1 MKTLEMKKAT
11 GTLAEYAKKIGEE
24 PIILTVDGKLTA
36 ALISI
41 ENADLETITLSTNSD
56 FIALIERSRKRYKD
70 DEGIS
75 SDEVRRQLGIFKQ
88 TKQE

>member
-1 MKTLEMKKAT
+1 MESKHAIRSELEIRYLNYEDPRNERGT

-24 PIILTVDGKLTA
+24 PIILTVDGKPTA

-56 FIALIERSRKRYKD
+56 FIALIERSRKRY
-70 DEGIS
+70 
-75 SDEVRRQLGIFKQ
+75 
-88 TKQE
+88 